1 MNAQEKWFEFVWRD
15 LDGAEILFE
24 KGRYH
29 LACYLSQQAA
39 EKALKA
45 FLAEHLKRIPYIH
58 ELDELHERCAEIDG
72 SFQSVLQNCLD
83 LNIFFNPV
91 RYPDAEPGILPE
103 GFPTR
108 EQAEAA
114 LNKAKEVISFVR
126 SRLTPPQ
133 PSQDD
138 SSKKSTK

>member
-1 MNAQEKWFEFVWRD
+1 MSAPDKWLEFASRD
-15 LDGAEILFE
+15 LDGAEVLFE
-24 KGRYH
+24 KARYH

-45 FLAEHLKRIPYIH
+45 FLAKHLKRIPHIH
-58 ELDELHERCAEIDG
+58 ELDEIHKRCSQIDS
-72 SFQSVLQNCLD
+72 SFQSILQHCLD
-83 LNIFFNPV
+83 LTIFFNPV

-114 LNKAKEVISFVR
+114 LNKAKEVIDFVR
-126 SRLTPPQ
+126 QRLAQLQTPQ
-133 PSQDD
+133 ND
-138 SSKKSTK
+138 SSKNPAE

>member
-1 MNAQEKWFEFVWRD
+1 MSGPEKWFEFVWRD
-15 LDGAEILFE
+15 FDGAQILFE

-29 LACYLSQQAA
+29 LTCYLSQQAA

-45 FLAEHLKRIPYIH
+45 FLSEHLKRIPYIH
-58 ELDELHERCAEIDG
+58 ELDELHKRCVEIDS
-72 SFQSVLQNCLD
+72 SFQTILQHCLD

-114 LNKAKEVISFVR
+114 LSKAKDVMDFVR
-126 SRLTPPQ
+126 RRLPPQ
-133 PSQDD
+133 
-138 SSKKSTK
+138 